1 MIKTTAGVSGE
12 TEKFSTFAG
21 VFTPSILTILGV
33 ILFMRSGFVIGHAGV
48 MQALLILAI
57 GKSISILTSFSIS
70 AIATNTDVK
79 GGGAYFLISR
89 TLGPEFG
96 GTIGVALYLA
106 QTLSVPFYIL
116 GFTEALVRTFPLLAP
131 GFLYINFSILII
143 LFVIT
148 FRGAGWAISVQYI
161 IMAMLGLS
169 IFSFLGGGMLK
180 FDRSVLSANLT
191 PFTNSPYSFWQLF
204 AIYFPA
210 VTGIMAGVNMSGDLK
225 KPSRS
230 IPLGTF
236 AAIGTAL
243 LIYVGQIIICGGSVS
258 REQLIDKPYHSLID
272 LVPFHL
278 GFLVTLGVFAAT
290 LSSALGSLLG
300 APRILQSLAADR
312 LLKPLNLFSKVT
324 RNGEPRRALLLT
336 TSISALVFYFARN
349 GGSGGALNIIAS
361 IVTMLFLWTYSITN
375 FAAFIE
381 SFSRNPSFRPR
392 FKLFHWFLALCGAV
406 FSLVVSVLVDAPAAF
421 GAVVLVALLFLY
433 VRKFAGV
440 SLFADARHGFF
451 YSRTRN
457 NLFTLEQMP
466 IHPKNWR
473 PTIIAFTSNSQTRL
487 PLVKYAD
494 WLGSGRGIITLAGII
509 TGTYEEK
516 TKEREAY
523 LAELSSFIKS
533 NHIRAFPE
541 VLVTPEFGLGLN
553 HFLQVTSIGP
563 VKPNL
568 VLMGWAH
575 DEERIQT
582 LHQSL
587 STAQQLNMSTV
598 LLCNKELPEKKKR
611 RRIDI
616 WWRGK
621 SNGSLM
627 VILAYL
633 LSLNRTWG
641 GTSIRILRVIPDTPE
656 HAATHTEMTDL
667 IEASRMKI
675 TMEIIISREPFA
687 KLLHSRSHD
696 ATAVFIGFSLP
707 SADTILSFHR
717 SMSALLDGMPT
728 TFLVHSTGEADL
740 VS

>member
-1 MIKTTAGVSGE
+1 
-12 TEKFSTFAG
+12 
-21 VFTPSILTILGV
+21 
-33 ILFMRSGFVIGHAGV
+33 
-48 MQALLILAI
+48 
-57 GKSISILTSFSIS
+57 
-70 AIATNTDVK
+70 
-79 GGGAYFLISR
+79 
-89 TLGPEFG
+89 
-96 GTIGVALYLA
+96 VALYLA

-116 GFTEALVRTFPLLAP
+116 GFTEALVRTFPLLTT
-131 GFLYINFSILII
+131 GFLYINFGILLI
-143 LFVIT
+143 LFAIT
-148 FRGAGWAISVQYI
+148 FRGAGWAIKTQYF
-161 IMAMLGLS
+161 IMALLGLS
-169 IFSFLGGGMLK
+169 IFSFMGGGMLK
-180 FDRSVLSANLT
+180 FDRSVLNANLT

-243 LIYVGQIIICGGSVS
+243 LIYAGQIVICGGSIS
-258 REQLIDKPYHSLID
+258 REQLIEKPYHSLID

-300 APRILQSLAADR
+300 APRILQSLAADH
-312 LLKPLNLFSKVT
+312 LLKPLNLFSKVA
-324 RNGEPRRALLLT
+324 RDGEPRRALLLT
-336 TSISALVFYFARN
+336 AGISALVFYFARN
-349 GGSGGALNIIAS
+349 GGSGGALNIVAS
-361 IVTMLFLWTYSITN
+361 IVTMLFLWTYGITN
-375 FAAFIE
+375 LAAFVE

-392 FKLFHWFLALCGAV
+392 FKLFHWFLALTGAV
-406 FSLVVSVLVDAPAAF
+406 LSFVASVLVDAPAAL
-421 GAVVLVALLFLY
+421 GAVVFVALLFLY

-457 NLFTLEQMP
+457 NLCTLAQMP
-466 IHPKNWR
+466 VHPKNWR
-473 PTIIAFTSNSQTRL
+473 PTIIAFAGNPQTRL
-487 PLVKYAD
+487 PLVQYAD
-494 WLGSGRGIITLAGII
+494 WLGSGRGIVTLAGII

-516 TKEREAY
+516 VKEREAY

-541 VLVTPEFGLGLN
+541 VLVTPEFSLGLN

-568 VLMGWAH
+568 VLMGWAR

-587 STAQQLNMSTV
+587 LTAHQLNMSTV
-598 LLCNKELPEKKKR
+598 LLCNRELPEKKKH

-633 LSLNRTWG
+633 LSLNRSWG
-641 GTSIRILRVIPDTPE
+641 GTALRILRVIPDTSG
-656 HAATHTEMTDL
+656 HAATHSEMSNL

-675 TMEIIISREPFA
+675 AMEIIISREPFTD
-687 KLLHSRSHD
+687 LLHSHSQD

-707 SADTILSFHR
+707 TADTAVSFHR
-717 SMSALLDGMPT
+717 SMSALLYGMPT
-728 TFLVHSTGEADL
+728 TLLVHSTGEADL